1 LCPEHDLLYAA
12 LLVLIVMKLHE
23 LSATIANLP
32 KEIFL
37 WEVSAKQKSDVG
49 TLLLCRVYAREIV

>member
-32 KEIFL
+32 KEMFL
-37 WEVSAKQKSDVG
+37 WEVSAKQKK
-49 TLLLCRVYAREIV
+49 